1 MGDSR
6 RTLIHPASQSS
17 GPIMTFWQENYTF
30 IKDVYDMRHQKMA
43 EWMENV
49 EKAIARIMADKVYTS
64 AEFKRERDNFHS
76 LCKDLERVEVK
87 KWLAHILEIL
97 MAERAKDQRKDEH
110 DRLDALIKKHEELIP
125 WVQKI
130 SIQVDLYWKFYAY
143 GDELKPHIEFLDGI
157 MMSSSREIAPSCVEN
172 VEELIERQEKAL
184 VQLETKRNVVRELIE
199 KGNSLLQNPERPKF
213 LDEHVKRIVEGWDD
227 TKLKAQERLKLL
239 QDTKAAWE
247 GYADG
252 QTIIE
257 AEFAKAEEEMKKIK
271 KRFNVE
277 SAKEDLARRQQIFEK
292 TKKDLQAIYDKLKA
306 DYDVMCI
313 TLPEDKKMLVQKELN
328 ALTEKMAILITFEEK
343 VKKIEDFCNN
353 LELFDN
359 TNKSLD
365 DWMKRAAEEM
375 DKIKNHSH
383 QMVPE
388 DRVAVCMEL
397 QEDIAAKVI
406 VIEESI
412 AKEQELLP
420 QGDSVPKE
428 AMAHK
433 EELQRI
439 HKFTLDLQAKVKQET
454 ANFSEDVK
462 YWAEYKTGIKA
473 FTPWLESAEVETHQG
488 LGKPT
493 DLPEALQLFDKISL
507 FDKKCLLN
515 VKVLEAAEAAA
526 QKMTTHQ
533 EADDQVKALKERYNS
548 VKKVSD
554 EWMKKVETLVKEW
567 KLLDS
572 TVCEL
577 NDWVAKDKTAEG
589 ENQFSLEKMES
600 TLCELKNIFKEKER
614 LVDNL

>member
-1 MGDSR
+1 M
-6 RTLIHPASQSS
+6 
-17 GPIMTFWQENYTF
+17 M
-30 IKDVYDMRHQKMA
+30 

-49 EKAIARIMADKVYTS
+49 ERAIGRIMADRVYTS
-64 AEFKRERDNFHS
+64 AEFKRERDNFTA
-76 LCKDLERVEVK
+76 LCKDLEKVEVK
-87 KWLAHILEIL
+87 KWLAQMCEIL
-97 MAERAKDQRKDEH
+97 MAERAKPEREKEYD
-110 DRLDALIKKHEELIP
+110 LLTALIKKHEELIP
-125 WVQKI
+125 WVSKI
-130 SIQVDLYWKFYAY
+130 MIKVDLYWKCYAY
-143 GDELKPHIEFLDGI
+143 GDELKPHIEFLDNI
-157 MMSSSREIAPSCVEN
+157 MMSSTREIAPSCVEN
-172 VEELIERQEKAL
+172 VDELIERQEKSL
-184 VQLETKRNVVRELIE
+184 QQLETKRHIVKDLIE
-199 KGNSLLQNPERPKF
+199 KGKNLLQDPEKPKF
-213 LDEHVKRIVEGWDD
+213 LDSHVQRIVDGWDE
-227 TKLKAQERLKLL
+227 TKKKAQDRLNLL
-239 QDTKAAWE
+239 IATKAAWE
-247 GYADG
+247 GYAEG
-252 QTIIE
+252 SEGII
-257 AEFAKAEEEMKKIK
+257 AEFERAEEEMEKIK
-271 KRFNVE
+271 KKFDVE
-277 SAKEDLARRQQIFEK
+277 AAKEDLAKRQEIFNK
-292 TKKDLQAIYDKLKA
+292 TKAELEAVYNKIKS
-306 DYDVMCI
+306 DYDTMAI
-313 TLPEDKKMLVQKELN
+313 TLPDDKKALLKKEID
-328 ALTEKMAILITFEEK
+328 ALTEKMTVLLKFEEK
-343 VKKIEDFCNN
+343 VKKIEDFCQN
-353 LELFDN
+353 LECFDN
-359 TNKSLD
+359 TSKSLD
-365 DWMKRAAEEM
+365 DWMNRAAKEL
-375 DKIKNHSH
+375 DNIKNHSH

-462 YWAEYKTGIKA
+462 YWAEYRTGIKA
-473 FTPWLESAEVETHQG
+473 FTPWLESAEGETQQG
-488 LGKPT
+488 LGKPS

-533 EADDQVKALKERYNS
+533 EADDQVAALKGRYNT

-614 LVDNL
+614 LVENL

>member
-1 MGDSR
+1 M
-6 RTLIHPASQSS
+6 
-17 GPIMTFWQENYTF
+17 M
-30 IKDVYDMRHQKMA
+30 

-49 EKAIARIMADKVYTS
+49 ERAIGRIMADRVYTS
-64 AEFKRERDNFHS
+64 AEFKRERDNFTA
-76 LCKDLERVEVK
+76 LCKDLEKVEVK
-87 KWLAHILEIL
+87 KWLAQMCEIL
-97 MAERAKDQRKDEH
+97 MAERAKPEREKEYD
-110 DRLDALIKKHEELIP
+110 LLTALIKKHEELIP
-125 WVQKI
+125 WVSKI
-130 SIQVDLYWKFYAY
+130 MIKVDLYWKCYAY
-143 GDELKPHIEFLDGI
+143 GDELKPHIEFLDNI
-157 MMSSSREIAPSCVEN
+157 MMSSTREIAPSCVEN
-172 VEELIERQEKAL
+172 VDELIERQEKSL
-184 VQLETKRNVVRELIE
+184 QQLETKRHIVKDLIE
-199 KGNSLLQNPERPKF
+199 KGKNLLQDPEKPKF
-213 LDEHVKRIVEGWDD
+213 LDSHVQRIVDGWDE
-227 TKLKAQERLKLL
+227 TKKKAQDRLNLL
-239 QDTKAAWE
+239 IATKAAWE
-247 GYADG
+247 GFAEG
-252 QTIIE
+252 SEGIIT
-257 AEFAKAEEEMKKIK
+257 EFEKAEEEMEKIK
-271 KRFNVE
+271 KKFDVE
-277 SAKEDLARRQQIFEK
+277 AAKEDLAKRQEIFNK
-292 TKKDLQAIYDKLKA
+292 TKADLEAVYNKIKS
-306 DYDVMCI
+306 DYDTMAI
-313 TLPEDKKMLVQKELN
+313 TLPDDKKALLKKEID
-328 ALTEKMAILITFEEK
+328 ALTEKMAVLLKFEEK
-343 VKKIEDFCNN
+343 VKKIEDFCQN
-353 LELFDN
+353 LECFDN
-359 TNKSLD
+359 TSKSLD
-365 DWMKRAAEEM
+365 DWMNRAAKEL
-375 DKIKNHSH
+375 DNIKNHSH

-533 EADDQVKALKERYNS
+533 EADDQVKALKERYNT

>member
-1 MGDSR
+1 M
-6 RTLIHPASQSS
+6 
-17 GPIMTFWQENYTF
+17 M
-30 IKDVYDMRHQKMA
+30 

-49 EKAIARIMADKVYTS
+49 ERAIGRIMADRVYTS
-64 AEFKRERDNFHS
+64 AEFKRERDNFTA
-76 LCKDLERVEVK
+76 LCKDLEKVEVK
-87 KWLAHILEIL
+87 KWLAQMCEIL
-97 MAERAKDQRKDEH
+97 MAERAKPEREKEYD
-110 DRLDALIKKHEELIP
+110 LLTALIKKHEELIP
-125 WVQKI
+125 WVSKVTI
-130 SIQVDLYWKFYAY
+130 KVDLYWKCYAY
-143 GDELKPHIEFLDGI
+143 GDELKPHIEFLDNI
-157 MMSSSREIAPSCVEN
+157 MMSSTREIAPSCVEN
-172 VEELIERQEKAL
+172 VDELIERQEKSL
-184 VQLETKRNVVRELIE
+184 QQLETKRHIVKDLIE
-199 KGNSLLQNPERPKF
+199 KGKNLLQDPEKPKF
-213 LDEHVKRIVEGWDD
+213 LDSHVQRIVDGWDE
-227 TKLKAQERLKLL
+227 TKKKAQDRLNLL
-239 QDTKAAWE
+239 IATKAAWE
-247 GYADG
+247 GFAEG
-252 QTIIE
+252 SEGIIT
-257 AEFAKAEEEMKKIK
+257 EFEKAEEEMEKIK
-271 KRFNVE
+271 KKFDVE
-277 SAKEDLARRQQIFEK
+277 AAKEDLAKRQEIFNK
-292 TKKDLQAIYDKLKA
+292 TKADLEAVYNKIKS
-306 DYDVMCI
+306 DYDTMAI
-313 TLPEDKKMLVQKELN
+313 TLPDDKKALLKKEID
-328 ALTEKMAILITFEEK
+328 ALTEKMAVLLKFEEK
-343 VKKIEDFCNN
+343 VKKIEDFCQN
-353 LELFDN
+353 LECFDN
-359 TNKSLD
+359 TSKSLD
-365 DWMKRAAEEM
+365 DWMNRAAKEL
-375 DKIKNHSH
+375 DNIKNHSH

-533 EADDQVKALKERYNS
+533 EADDQVKALKERYNT

>member
-1 MGDSR
+1 M
-6 RTLIHPASQSS
+6 
-17 GPIMTFWQENYTF
+17 M
-30 IKDVYDMRHQKMA
+30 

-49 EKAIARIMADKVYTS
+49 ERAIGRIMADRVYTS
-64 AEFKRERDNFHS
+64 AEFKRERDNFTA
-76 LCKDLERVEVK
+76 LCKDLEKVEVK
-87 KWLAHILEIL
+87 KWLAQMCEIL
-97 MAERAKDQRKDEH
+97 MAERAKPEREKEYD
-110 DRLDALIKKHEELIP
+110 LLTALIKKHEELIP
-125 WVQKI
+125 WVSKVTI
-130 SIQVDLYWKFYAY
+130 KVDLYWKCYAY
-143 GDELKPHIEFLDGI
+143 GDELKPHIEFLDNI
-157 MMSSSREIAPSCVEN
+157 MMSSTREIAPSCVEN
-172 VEELIERQEKAL
+172 VDELIERQEKSL
-184 VQLETKRNVVRELIE
+184 QQLETKRHIVKDLIE
-199 KGNSLLQNPERPKF
+199 KGKNLLQDPEKPKF
-213 LDEHVKRIVEGWDD
+213 LDSHVQRIVDGWDE
-227 TKLKAQERLKLL
+227 TKKKAQDRLNLL
-239 QDTKAAWE
+239 IATKAAWE
-247 GYADG
+247 GFAEG
-252 QTIIE
+252 SEGIIT
-257 AEFAKAEEEMKKIK
+257 EFEKAEEEMEKIK
-271 KRFNVE
+271 KKFDVE
-277 SAKEDLARRQQIFEK
+277 AAKEDLAKRQDIFNK
-292 TKKDLQAIYDKLKA
+292 TKADLEAVYNKIKS
-306 DYDVMCI
+306 DYDTMAI
-313 TLPEDKKMLVQKELN
+313 TLPDDKKALLKKEID
-328 ALTEKMAILITFEEK
+328 ALTEKMAVLLKFEEK
-343 VKKIEDFCNN
+343 VKKIEDFCQN
-353 LELFDN
+353 LECFDN
-359 TNKSLD
+359 TSKSLD
-365 DWMKRAAEEM
+365 DWMNRAAKEL
-375 DKIKNHSH
+375 DNIKNHSH

-533 EADDQVKALKERYNS
+533 EADDQVKALKERYNT